1 MEATHDIRVRSA
13 VVELQT
19 QEEVSTGQERTMQ
32 ATDQIKKSLS
42 PLVNSMRLFGLYFS
56 RKSRVS
62 TAATRQL
69 SLRKCYGCW
78 NTGRIYCTVMLAVM
92 YANAFRHL
100 ILFHGKDTLSVELLL
115 KLCLLASLL
124 LILVLHTAYYVASHT
139 ESLDRVFRQVNLL
152 TADISPKYRRKAMV
166 ITLVCWTLTVSN
178 TVLYI
183 FPVIASG
190 QFTDMSMTVFFD
202 APPVPKPYAYI
213 INVLF
218 IVTDLYSTACY
229 VFPQAMNYVVVS
241 LLCDQFAKLN
251 EEFSK
256 CLGGRGEFHGNF
268 EQFRRRHQTIS
279 HSVKEADRFLMISNV
294 ACFGCHIVGI
304 IVVFFF
310 IIFYRQVT
318 VSRSTEATFQYFYW
332 LLINLLGLSLAAGLA
347 ISVNN
352 RVCI

>member
-1 MEATHDIRVRSA
+1 MQ
-13 VVELQT
+13 VENQ
-19 QEEVSTGQERTMQ
+19 VW
-32 ATDQIKKSLS
+32 KSLS
-42 PLVNSMRLFGLYFS
+42 PLINSMRVFGLYFS
-56 RKSRVS
+56 RKSRIS
-62 TAATRQL
+62 TAVANQL
-69 SLRKCYGCW
+69 SCQSFRKCHECW
-78 NTGRIYCTVMLAVM
+78 NPGHIYSTVMLVVM
-92 YANAFRHL
+92 CINAFRYAIIFDGTEKIGAEL
-100 ILFHGKDTLSVELLL
+100 IIKISLLV
-115 KLCLLASLL
+115 SLL
-124 LILVLHTAYYVASHT
+124 LVVVLHTAYYVASHT
-139 ESLDRVFRQVNLL
+139 GSLDRVLRQVNLP
-152 TADISPKYRRKAMV
+152 TSDISPKYNRRAKV
-166 ITLVCWTLTVSN
+166 LTVICWALVAFHSI
-178 TVLYI
+178 LYI
-183 FPVIASG
+183 NSFVTYGKFS
-190 QFTDMSMTVFFD
+190 DLSMLVLFD
-202 APPVPKPYAYI
+202 LFSVSKPYADI
-213 INVLF
+213 IAAIFALL
-218 IVTDLYSTACY
+218 DAQSTACY
-229 VFPQAMNYVVVS
+229 LFPQAMNYVVVS